1 MMKLIRIVVLFLSIL
16 LVFASSGLAG
26 PKPVGDYLV
35 SEFQDEVSQGPIAN
49 DPWIALMSINLDGQ
63 GKGTYEDLYVSSG
76 DKESGTF
83 NYSVRV
89 DGLLKMI
96 PPAPDEDYF
105 MPGAVSSDGKVF
117 ALAHT
122 GRGERGISFGIKKPS
137 GGSPPVV
144 TNRPYLMAQF
154 SDDVS
159 NPGQPGQVAN
169 EPWASLSLITLNAN
183 GTGTYDDLYA
193 SDGDTS
199 DSGTFDYTLDAAGNL
214 TITVTIPGEG
224 SFSFHGIV
232 SEDGSLFTLADTL
245 PNEPGIMVGI
255 KKSSGGMSKANLK
268 GKYLM
273 ADFDDEI
280 ERTPEPVA
288 NEPWASLMEINLD
301 GQGNGTFRD
310 LYTSD
315 NDPQLE
321 SGSITYSVTP
331 SGELTIT
338 HPGGTV
344 HGIVSSDGNV
354 FILANTI
361 IDVPGITIGIKKS
374 PMALPAL
381 QMLLLED

>member
-1 MMKLIRIVVLFLSIL
+1 MMKFTRIVALFVSIL

-35 SEFQDEVSQGPIAN
+35 SEFIDEVSPGPIAN
-49 DPWIALMSINLDGQ
+49 DPWAVLMGINLDGQ
-63 GKGTYEDLYVSSG
+63 RSGTYEGLYVSSG
-76 DKESGTF
+76 DTENGTF

-89 DGLLKMI
+89 DGLLKII
-96 PPAPDEDYF
+96 PSGPDEEPF
-105 MPGAVSSDGKVF
+105 VPGAVSPDGKVF

-122 GRGERGISFGIKKPS
+122 ELSEQGILFGIKKPS
-137 GGSPPVV
+137 GASPPVV
-144 TNRPYLMAQF
+144 TDRPYLMAEF
-154 SDDVS
+154 DDKVS

-169 EPWASLSLITLNAN
+169 EPLASLSLITLNAN
-183 GTGTYDDLYA
+183 GTGTYDDLYV
-193 SDGDTS
+193 SDG
-199 DSGTFDYTLDAAGNL
+199 GTLEHNDFTYTLDAAGNL
-214 TITVTIPGEG
+214 TITVTVPGEG

-245 PNEPGIMVGI
+245 SHEPGIMVGI
-255 KKSSGGMSKANLK
+255 KKSSGGMSGASLK

-273 ADFDDEI
+273 ANFEDEI

-288 NEPWASLMEINLD
+288 NRPWACLMEINLD
-301 GQGNGTFRD
+301 GQGNGTFRV

-315 NDPQLE
+315 NDPESE

-331 SGELTIT
+331 YGELTVT

-344 HGIVSSDGNV
+344 HGIVSPDGNV

-361 IDVPGITIGIKKS
+361 IDVPGINIGIKKS
-374 PMALPAL
+374 PMASPAL
-381 QMLLLED
+381 QMLLLDD